1 MTSNLS
7 DLLACPRC
15 DKALVSSG
23 QGFRCAG
30 CQIDFPSLEN
40 IPWLYSHP
48 TTALIEWRQRLNLM
62 LSNLEKDVLRLSE
75 ALQQKN
81 LHSLTRQRL
90 EQLQAATEDHSDR
103 LQALLAP
110 LDLEQSTVGHEMA
123 LALRTRLPPDQ
134 GLTTYYPNL
143 HRDWAWGD
151 EENSASLALLSDRL
165 GDVDE
170 PQRIL
175 VLGSG
180 AGRLAYDLHRETDAE
195 LTVALDFNPLFQL
208 AAQRITG
215 GESVEL
221 YEFPI
226 APRSVGDQAVL
237 RTLRAPA
244 PVGSGFHLVLADALH
259 PPFAEAGFDTVVTP
273 WLVDVLPEDFPA
285 LCSRINR
292 LLKPQG
298 RWLNFGSLHFHQSSP
313 EQHYSLEEC
322 EVLIQ
327 DAGFT
332 SPVAEEATIPYMC
345 SPASR
350 HGRRETVV
358 TWCAVKEK
366 NTEKPSRHQALPDW
380 LVEGTDP
387 IPLLDSFRMQAATT
401 RIYALIMSL
410 IDGRRSLED
419 MAQVMVQQRLV
430 SEEEAEPTIRQ
441 FLIKMYDDSK
451 RAARF

>member
-1 MTSNLS
+1 MTGNLS

-15 DKALVSSG
+15 DNALHSSA
-23 QGFRCAG
+23 QGFRCAD
-30 CQIDFPSLEN
+30 CQTDFPTLTN
-40 IPWLYSHP
+40 IPWLYSEP
-48 TTALIEWRQRLNLM
+48 TTASIEWQQRLNLM
-62 LSNLEKDVLRLSE
+62 LSNLERDALRLSE
-75 ALQQKN
+75 ALQQKG

-90 EQLQAATEDHSDR
+90 EQLHAATEDHAER
-103 LQALLAP
+103 LKVLLAP
-110 LDLEQSTVGHEMA
+110 LDIERSTVGHEMA
-123 LALRTRLPPDQ
+123 LALQTRLPPDQ

-170 PQRIL
+170 PQKIL

-180 AGRLAYDLHRETDAE
+180 AGRLAYDLHMETDAE

-215 GESVEL
+215 GESLEL

-226 APRSVGDQAVL
+226 APRSIDDQAVL

-244 PVGSGFHLVLADALH
+244 PVRAGFHLVLADALH
-259 PPFAEAGFDTVVTP
+259 LPFAEACFDTVVTP

-285 LCSRINR
+285 LCCRINR
-292 LLKPQG
+292 LLKQQG
-298 RWLNFGSLHFHQSSP
+298 RWLNFGSLRFHQSSP

-332 SPVAEEATIPYMC
+332 SPVIDEATIPYMC

-350 HGRRETVV
+350 HGRRESVI
-358 TWCAVKEK
+358 TWCAVKQKSAEQ
-366 NTEKPSRHQALPDW
+366 PAGHRALPDW
-380 LVEGTDP
+380 LVKGTDP

-410 IDGRRSLED
+410 IDGRRSLKD

-430 SEEEAEPTIRQ
+430 SDEEAEPTIRQ
-441 FLIKMYDDSK
+441 FLIKMYDESE